1 LLRRLRWVD
10 GLVDPDRLREAGRLG
25 WLADEPLRVG
35 CVGALQHRA
44 SRQGD
49 LLRAAVV
56 DVGGGQQPDPRV
68 AMLEVVPAEEPLAE
82 AAGVLQ
88 RAEPVGE
95 GRVVTLL

>member
-10 GLVDPDRLREAGRLG
+10 GPVDPHGLGQPERLG
-25 WLADEPLRVG
+25 WLADEALWVG
-35 CVGALQHRA
+35 GVGGVQHRT

-49 LLRAAVV
+49 LLGVAVV
-56 DVGGGQQPDPRV
+56 NVGRGQQRDPAV
-68 AMLEVVPAEEPLAE
+68 AVLEVVPAEEPLAK

-88 RAEPVGE
+88 RAEPVRE